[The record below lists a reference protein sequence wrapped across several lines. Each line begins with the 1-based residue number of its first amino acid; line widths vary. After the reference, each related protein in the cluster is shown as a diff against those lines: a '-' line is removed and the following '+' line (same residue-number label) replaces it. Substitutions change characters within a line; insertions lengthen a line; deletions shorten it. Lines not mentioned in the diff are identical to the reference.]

1 MHGLYL
7 ILVLVAMLLFFVVR
21 AFWTKEQTECGI
33 TSDQK
38 DMEEQRDQLISL
50 SKQLEEATHAKLA
63 FFTNVS
69 HDFRT
74 PLTLIAAPVNQLAES
89 NIRRK

>member
-1 MHGLYL
+1 
-7 ILVLVAMLLFFVVR
+7 
-21 AFWTKEQTECGI
+21 
-33 TSDQK
+33 
-38 DMEEQRDQLISL
+38 MEEQRDQLISL

-89 NIRRK
+89 NKLGEDERFLLNIIQKNVTVLLRLINQILIASTFILLYR